1 MFKLKLYFG
10 FIFLLL
16 FCSLFASN
24 VNNKE
29 SEEEDEEKPLFETD
43 PTDKI
48 VELNFEGEIEEK
60 PKKSRKYYNF

>member
-1 MFKLKLYFG
+1 MFKLKLLYFG

-16 FCSLFASN
+16 FCSLFTSN

-48 VELNFEGEIEEK
+48 VELNFEGESEETS
-60 PKKSRKYYNF
+60 KKTRKFI